1 MKHRTTPVRALV
13 CGALAALASCGSSNP
28 DRAALVFE
36 HPVRSFPGF
45 PDSNFLDGVFYA
57 QAELE
62 TQSKDE
68 FGTDVV
74 ERTGAVPVHLRITL
88 SGDVADE
95 LTIELKA
102 GRMDP
107 HLYLEDGTVLEHV
120 PASQIVDTVATKYK
134 ATIEDRAFAPRLMKG
149 RNDEIAGFLF
159 FTVPGSVRLDGTDA
173 YVTDEVGGI
182 HVVDMRRS
190 LLTFDYL
197 TYENGVQRPSTVSV
211 GLKK

>member
-1 MKHRTTPVRALV
+1 MNHRTTPVRILA
-13 CGALAALASCGSSNP
+13 CGALAVLASCGSSNP
-28 DRAALVFE
+28 DRAALVFDR
-36 HPVRSFPGF
+36 PVRSFPGF
-45 PDSNFLDGVFYA
+45 SDSNFLDGVFYA

-62 TQSKDE
+62 TQSKDA
-68 FGTDVV
+68 FGTDIV
-74 ERTGAVPVHLRITL
+74 ERAGALSVQLRITL

-95 LTIELKA
+95 LTIELKS

-120 PASQIVDTVATKYK
+120 PATQVVDSVASKYK
-134 ATIEDRAFAPRLMKG
+134 TKVENAAFAPRLMKG
-149 RNDEIAGFLF
+149 RNDEIEGYLF
-159 FTVPGSVRLDGTDA
+159 FAVPDSVRLDGSDA

-182 HVVDMRRS
+182 HVVDLRRS

-197 TYENGVQRPSTVSV
+197 TYQNGVQRPSTVSV